1 MNENNSNWYIILFG
15 ALVLHLDE
23 LGALGVL
30 TMEHTVGEESVVNSS
45 PNKYDAAYAQKETY
59 MLEIKSSCW
68 QDIKETLFI
77 TGKRNEFL
85 KLDRLLK
92 HNFAQKELWR
102 SRQHQSH
109 KLSKIEATK
118 IIFGNKKKSE
128 EPPEKKK
135 EVLNRPKSP
144 KPIRRPKNMN
154 SL

>member
-1 MNENNSNWYIILFG
+1 MVSNTLVYGMNENNSNWYIILFG

-102 SRQHQSH
+102 SR
-109 KLSKIEATK
+109 
-118 IIFGNKKKSE
+118 
-128 EPPEKKK
+128 
-135 EVLNRPKSP
+135 
-144 KPIRRPKNMN
+144 
-154 SL
+154 